1 MTIWIYSRKSPSRT
15 RSVTVD
21 ESLDTQKEQCV
32 NYGLFAGLFEDA
44 CDVLQKT
51 AGEEVVFLEDPHVSG
66 DDALSDRP
74 DGRRLLACIE
84 RGDKIV
90 AQRLDRLFRNTADGL
105 NCVDKWMQ
113 LGVSLHLACEGGCTI
128 DTSTAVGYLF
138 FTTRLAQCKFERDL
152 VVERTSAAMKQHMK
166 NGRRMGGSL
175 PYGMTE
181 DPDDPMRMVED
192 PEEQRGVKIISRHLN
207 IPTGYTVAGIKRD
220 LIAESVPPRGQRW
233 HAETIRRIVAGIQER
248 ESNDA

>member
-1 MTIWIYSRKSPSRT
+1 
-15 RSVTVD
+15 VTVD
-21 ESLDTQKEQCV
+21 ESLDTQKEQCQR
-32 NYGLFAGLFEDA
+32 YCEFAGLFEDS
-44 CDVLQKT
+44 D
-51 AGEEVVFLEDPHVSG
+51 EEVVFLEDPHVSG
-66 DDALSDRP
+66 DMDLAKRP
-74 DGRRLLACIE
+74 AGRRLITRAD

-105 NCVDKWMQ
+105 NCVDKWMD

-175 PYGMTE
+175 PYGMVV
-181 DPDDPMRMVED
+181 DPDDPSRMVED
-192 PEEQRGVKIISRHLN
+192 PREQQGIEIITRHLALSD
-207 IPTGYTVAGIKRD
+207 GYKVIGIKRD
-220 LIAESVPPRGQRW
+220 LIAGGVPPRGQRW

-248 ESNDA
+248 ESE

>member
-21 ESLDTQKEQCV
+21 ESLDTQKEQCEK
-32 NYGLFAGLFEDA
+32 YCEFAGLFEDS
-44 CDVLQKT
+44 D
-51 AGEEVVFLEDPHVSG
+51 EEVVFLEDPHVSG
-66 DDALSDRP
+66 DDALSKRP
-74 DGRRLLACIE
+74 EGRRLLTRAD

-175 PYGMTE
+175 PYGMMK
-181 DPDDPMRMVED
+181 DPDDPTRMVENS
-192 PEEQRGVKIISRHLN
+192 EEQRGIEIVTRHLSRN
-207 IPTGYTVAGIKRD
+207 FVSVGGIKRD
-220 LIAESVPPRGQRW
+220 LIAENVPPRGQRW
-233 HAETIRRIVAGIQER
+233 HAETIRRIVAGIKER
-248 ESNDA
+248 ESE

>member
-21 ESLDTQKEQCV
+21 ESLVTQKEQCKR
-32 NYGLFAGLFEDA
+32 YCEFAGLFEDWRES
-44 CDVLQKT
+44 
-51 AGEEVVFLEDPHVSG
+51 GEPVVFLEDPHVSG
-66 DDALSDRP
+66 DDPLSERP
-74 DGRRLLACIE
+74 MGKRLLTRAD

-220 LIAESVPPRGQRW
+220 LIAEGVPPRGQRW

-248 ESNDA
+248 EGKSE